1 MPLDSK
7 SPKETMITEKS
18 LYIRAIF
25 LLFIPIIYK
34 EMILFILFMLFEKY
48 ISSDN
53 EKYSEFFE

>member
-7 SPKETMITEKS
+7 SPKETMTTEKS

-34 EMILFILFMLFEKY
+34 EMILKSMKNTLNFLNNYLIIEIKA
-48 ISSDN
+48 
-53 EKYSEFFE
+53 